1 MNEPIRILVVDDN
14 CDVCSSTAHLLE
26 RAGYRVDVAADGEAA
41 FELLRQHHPRLLL
54 LNCDMPKFN
63 ALEVCRRIK
72 QEPSF
77 ANILVILTSTA
88 YAESSEQSEGL
99 EAGVDGY
106 IARPIA
112 ARELLACVKVY
123 ERMIAMNSALQSKI
137 KELEVLYTH
146 ANHSTLASLNLIE
159 DAVAARDQADAANQR
174 LLQEID
180 AHKAAEAMVRALSSR
195 QEAIL
200 SAIPEIIMQVD
211 KHKVYTWANPA
222 GLAFFGDD
230 VLGKKADA
238 YFEGEETVY
247 NTLNPLFEG
256 DESVIRFES
265 WQRRKD
271 GEKRLLTWAYRVLK
285 DTQGQVLGALSTA
298 QDITENRKADDYR
311 ELRREVIELLN
322 EPGDM
327 QDFIQRIIT
336 VVKMRT
342 GFDAVG
348 MRMQDGE
355 DFPYFLQQ
363 GFSDDFMVTEKTL
376 LERGADGS
384 VCRSKDGKA
393 CLACT
398 CGLVI
403 SGKTDPA
410 SPYFTKGG
418 SYWTSDSLQL
428 LNLSDAQNPR
438 YQPRNQCIHQGYA
451 SMALIPIRD
460 KSRIIGLLQLND
472 RRKGLFTHQTVEL
485 LENIAAH
492 MGDALLRKR
501 TEAALLASEE
511 QHRLLLQYLPVGVVV
526 HAPDTSI
533 LLANAEAELLLGM
546 PMEVLQGKK
555 AMDPAWHFVREDG
568 SLMPVDEYPVSR
580 VLATGKPLENL
591 LLGVD
596 RYLGG
601 MRVWILVNAFPQL
614 DEEGQVRQVEVT
626 FMDLTERK
634 RLEAALEQRLV
645 ALTRPLDQPDGI
657 TFTELFDLETI
668 QRIQDE
674 FAAATGVASVITHP
688 DGTPITRPS
697 NFCRLCQDIIRSTEI
712 GRCNCY
718 RSDSILGRHHP
729 EGPVI
734 QPCLSGG
741 LWDAGAS
748 ITIGNRHIANWLIG
762 QVRDETQSE
771 EKIVAYA
778 RTIGADEAEVLAA
791 YREVPTMSNVH
802 FQQIAQALFTLANQL
817 STTAYQNIQQ
827 ARFINDR
834 QRAEAALNTER
845 LHLRTLID
853 NLPYSIYF
861 KDLDC
866 RFLVANK
873 TLARRMG
880 LNRPEELVGKTDVQL
895 HPAELACQYR
905 DDDLWIM
912 REGIGIYGKE
922 EQVKVAEGKDL
933 RWSST
938 TKVPIKDAVGNVIGL
953 VGISIDITERK
964 AAEKVLQEMAESK
977 SKFTSTVSHELRS
990 PLAMIKEA
998 TNLVMEGV
1006 LGPVNIDQKEMLDIA
1021 KNSIARLGR
1030 LVDNVLAF
1038 QKMEARKTEYD
1049 FLENDINEVVKEA
1062 HTNAMLFAGER
1073 KTDVMM
1079 ELGVNLPMITFDT
1092 DKIMQVLIN
1101 LLANAIKYSES
1112 GPVVTRT
1119 CFENGEIHIGVQDS
1133 GQGIHPGEM
1142 EEIFKPFS
1150 QGKGRRKG
1158 GTGLGLAIA
1167 KEIVL
1172 AHHGRIWVES
1182 ETGKGSTFHFTLP
1195 V

>member
-1 MNEPIRILVVDDN
+1 MNDPMRILVVDDN
-14 CDVCSSTAHLLE
+14 CDVCSSTARLLE
-26 RAGYRVDVAADGEAA
+26 RAGYIVNMAADGEAA
-41 FELLRQHHPRLLL
+41 LELVRQHLPDMLLLDRDMPRL
-54 LNCDMPKFN
+54 NG
-63 ALEVCRRIK
+63 LEVCRRIK
-72 QEPSF
+72 QDP
-77 ANILVILTSTA
+77 ACVNVLVILASAA
-88 YAESSEQSEGL
+88 YAESSEQAEGL
-99 EAGVDGY
+99 ESGADGY

-112 ARELLACVKVY
+112 NRELLARVKAY
-123 ERMIAMNSALQSKI
+123 ERMISMSSALQSKL
-137 KELEVLYTH
+137 KELEILYSH
-146 ANHSTLASLNLIE
+146 ANQSTLASLNLIE

-180 AHKAAEAMVRALSSR
+180 AHKAAEAMVRALSAR

-200 SAIPEIIMQVD
+200 GAIPEIIMQVD
-211 KHKVYTWANPA
+211 ANKVYTWANPV
-222 GLAFFGDD
+222 GLAFFWDD
-230 VLGKKADA
+230 VVGKKADY
-238 YFEGEETVY
+238 YFEGEEAVY
-247 NTLNPLFEG
+247 NMVQPLFEG
-256 DESVIRFES
+256 DERVIRLES

-271 GEKRLLTWAYRVLK
+271 GEKRLLVWACRVLK
-285 DTQGQVLGALSTA
+285 DTHGQVIGALSTA
-298 QDITENRKADDYR
+298 QDITEHRKADDYR

-327 QDFIQRIIT
+327 QDAIQRIIT

-348 MRMQDGE
+348 MRLQDGE
-355 DFPYFLQQ
+355 DYPYYLQQ
-363 GFSDDFMVTEKTL
+363 GFSDDFLLTEKTL
-376 LERGADGS
+376 LERGADGG
-384 VCRSKDGKA
+384 VCRSKDGNA
-393 CLACT
+393 CLVCT

-410 SPYFTKGG
+410 SPLFTKGG
-418 SYWTSDSLQL
+418 SFWTNDSIPL
-428 LNLSDAQNPR
+428 LNLPDEQDPR
-438 YQPRNQCIHQGYA
+438 HHPRNQCIYQGYA
-451 SMALIPIRD
+451 SMALIPVRD
-460 KSRIIGLLQLND
+460 KLRIIGLIQLND
-472 RRKGLFTHQTVEL
+472 RRKGRFTLQTVEL

-492 MGDALLRKR
+492 MGEALMRKR

-533 LLANAEAELLLGM
+533 LLANAEAERLLGI
-546 PMEVLQGKK
+546 PLEVMQGKK

-568 SLMPVDEYPVSR
+568 SMMPLDEYPVSR
-580 VLATGKPLENL
+580 VLATCKPIENY

-596 RYLGG
+596 RYMGG
-601 MRVWILVNAFPQL
+601 TRVWILVNAFPQL
-614 DEEGQVRQVEVT
+614 DDTGQVSQVEVT
-626 FMDLTERK
+626 FIDITERK

-674 FAAATGVASVITHP
+674 FAAATGVASIITRP
-688 DGTPITRPS
+688 DGTPITQPS
-697 NFCRLCQDIIRSTEI
+697 NFCRLCRDIIRNTKI
-712 GRCNCY
+712 GCCNCY
-718 RSDSILGRHHP
+718 HSDAILGRHHP

-778 RTIGADEAEVLAA
+778 RTIGADEAEVRAA
-791 YREVPTMSNVH
+791 YREVPAMSNVH

-827 ARFINDR
+827 ARFISER

-880 LNRPEELVGKTDVQL
+880 LSSPDELFGHTYVQF
-895 HPAELACQYR
+895 HPDDFARQYR
-905 DDDLWIM
+905 DDDLRIM
-912 REGIGIYGKE
+912 REGIGIYDKE
-922 EQVKVAEGKDL
+922 EQVKIPEKEDL
-933 RWSST
+933 RWLST
-938 TKVPIKDAVGNVIGL
+938 TKVPIKDAVGHVIGL

-964 AAEKVLQEMAESK
+964 AAEKALQEMAESK

-998 TNLVMEGV
+998 TNLVLDGV
-1006 LGPVNIDQKEMLDIA
+1006 LGPVNDEQKEMLDIA

-1030 LVDNVLAF
+1030 LVNNVLAF
-1038 QKMEARKTEYD
+1038 QKMEARKMEYD
-1049 FLENDINEVVKEA
+1049 FLEHDINNLVKEA
-1062 HTNAMLFAGER
+1062 NVGAILFAGER
-1073 KTDVMM
+1073 KADLVMD
-1079 ELGVNLPMITFDT
+1079 LGVDLPRITFDN

-1101 LLANAIKYSES
+1101 LMANAIKYSER
-1112 GPVVTRT
+1112 GPVVVRTRL
-1119 CFENGEIHIGVQDS
+1119 ENGDIHISVQDS
-1133 GQGIHPGEM
+1133 GQGIHPDDM
-1142 EEIFKPFS
+1142 EDIFTPFS

-1172 AHHGRIWVES
+1172 AHHGKIWVES
-1182 ETGKGSTFHFTLP
+1182 EIGKGSTFHFTLP
-1195 V
+1195 A

>member
-1 MNEPIRILVVDDN
+1 MNEPMRILVVDDN
-14 CDVCSSTAHLLE
+14 CDVCNSTAHLLE
-26 RAGYRVDVAADGEAA
+26 RAGYIVDVAADGEAA
-41 FELLRQHHPRLLL
+41 LALVRQHPPNMLLL
-54 LNCDMPKFN
+54 DRDMPGLN
-63 ALEVCRRIK
+63 GLEVCRRIK
-72 QEPSF
+72 QDPAL
-77 ANILVILTSTA
+77 ANVLVILASAA
-88 YAESSEQSEGL
+88 YAESCEQAEGL
-99 EAGVDGY
+99 ESGADGY

-112 ARELLACVKVY
+112 SRELLARVKAY
-123 ERMIAMNSALQSKI
+123 ERMISMSSVLQAKI
-137 KELEVLYTH
+137 RELEVLYSN
-146 ANHSTLASLNLIE
+146 ANQSTIASLNLIE

-174 LLQEID
+174 LMQEIE
-180 AHKAAEAMVRALSSR
+180 AHKAAEAMVRALSAR

-200 SAIPEIIMQVD
+200 DAIPEIIMQVD
-211 KHKVYTWANPA
+211 AKKVYTWANPV
-222 GLAFFGDD
+222 GFAFFGDD
-230 VLGKKADA
+230 VLGKKADY
-238 YFEGEETVY
+238 YFEGEDSVY
-247 NTLNPLFEG
+247 NTVQPLFDG
-256 DESVIRFES
+256 DEKVIHVES

-271 GEKRLLTWAYRVLK
+271 GEKRLLIWSCRVLK
-285 DTQGQVLGALSTA
+285 DAHGQVIGALSTA
-298 QDITENRKADDYR
+298 QDITEYRKADDFR
-311 ELRREVIELLN
+311 ELRREVIERLN
-322 EPGDM
+322 EPGDIK
-327 QDFIQRIIT
+327 DIIQRVIA
-336 VVKMRT
+336 VLKSRT

-348 MRMQDGE
+348 MRLQDGE
-355 DFPYFLQQ
+355 DFPYFLQE
-363 GFSDDFMVTEKTL
+363 GFSENFLLTENTL
-376 LERGADGS
+376 LERDSEGG
-384 VCRSKDGKA
+384 VCRDKDGKA
-393 CLACT
+393 CLVCT
-398 CGLVI
+398 CGLVL

-410 SPYFTKGG
+410 SPLFTKGG
-418 SYWTSDSLQL
+418 SFWTNDSIPL
-428 LNLSDAQNPR
+428 LNLTAEQDPR
-438 YQPRNQCIHQGYA
+438 HHPRNHCIHQGYA

-460 KSRIIGLLQLND
+460 KLRIIGLLHLND
-472 RRKGLFTHQTVEL
+472 RRQGCFSSQTVEL

-492 MGDALLRKR
+492 MGEALMRKR
-501 TEAALLASEE
+501 TEAALQASEE

-533 LLANAEAELLLGM
+533 LLANAEAELLLGIPVEAM
-546 PMEVLQGKK
+546 QGKK
-555 AMDPAWHFVREDG
+555 AMDPAWHFVRENG
-568 SLMPVDEYPVSR
+568 SLMPVVEYPVSR
-580 VLATGKPLENL
+580 VLATGKPIENV

-601 MRVWILVNAFPQL
+601 TRVWLLVNAFPQL
-614 DEEGQVRQVEVT
+614 DEAGQVRQVEVT
-626 FMDLTERK
+626 FIDLTERK

-645 ALTRPLDQPDGI
+645 ALTRPLNQPDGI

-674 FAAATGVASVITHP
+674 FAAATGVASIITRP

-697 NFCRLCQDIIRSTEI
+697 NFCRLCRDIIRNTEI
-712 GRCNCY
+712 GCRNCY

-778 RTIGADEAEVLAA
+778 RTIGADESEVLAA
-791 YREVPTMSNVH
+791 YREVPAMSNSQ
-802 FQQIAQALFTLANQL
+802 FRQIAQALFTLANQL

-827 ARFINDR
+827 ARFISER

-873 TLARRMG
+873 TLAQRMG
-880 LNRPEELVGKTDVQL
+880 LNSPDALVGQTDAQF
-895 HPAELACQYR
+895 HPEDLARQYR
-905 DDDLWIM
+905 DDDLRIM
-912 REGIGIYGKE
+912 REGVGVFGKE
-922 EQVKVAEGKDL
+922 EQVKIAEGEDL
-933 RWSST
+933 RWLST
-938 TKVPIKDAVGNVIGL
+938 TKVPIKDALGHVIGL
-953 VGISIDITERK
+953 VGINIDITERK
-964 AAEKVLQEMAESK
+964 AAEKALQDMAEAK

-998 TNLVMEGV
+998 TNLVLDGV
-1006 LGPVNIDQKEMLDIA
+1006 LGPVNDEQKEMLDIA

-1030 LVDNVLAF
+1030 LVNNVLAY

-1049 FLENDINEVVKEA
+1049 FVENDVNEVVKEA
-1062 HTNAMLFAGER
+1062 NIGAILFAGER
-1073 KTDVMM
+1073 KADLVMDLGTD
-1079 ELGVNLPMITFDT
+1079 LPRITFDT

-1101 LLANAIKYSES
+1101 LMANAIKYSER
-1112 GPVVTRT
+1112 GPVVVRTRL
-1119 CFENGEIHIGVQDS
+1119 ENGDIHVCVQDS
-1133 GQGIHPGEM
+1133 GQGIHPDDM
-1142 EEIFKPFS
+1142 EDIFTPFS

-1172 AHHGRIWVES
+1172 AHQGKIWVES
-1182 ETGKGSTFHFTLP
+1182 ESGKGSTFHFTLP